1 MKLTKII
8 ATVGPATWTEEKLI
22 ALYKAGI
29 NVIRLNFSHKDYDE
43 KKMVIELVRRL
54 NAENKVKLSILLDSK
69 WPELRTG
76 KKEVKTQ
83 YEKDEIIRITVNPDN
98 VWERDIFCDYPYLL
112 EDLVVGDI
120 IKIESGL
127 MDAEVVEIGSDYCNC
142 KASAAALIGSYRHI
156 NLPGKKIKLP
166 GLTDQDK
173 EDMLFG
179 IANGINIV
187 AMSFVRDAANI
198 QELREFRRNNGW
210 GEIQIIAKIEN
221 QQWIDNLKEI
231 VKESDGV
238 MVARGDLGIE
248 VPVTMLP
255 VYQEII
261 MRECHE
267 QGKPVIVATQ
277 MIESMMK
284 EPFPTR
290 AEIHDIYQAVE
301 MGADSTMLSGE
312 TAIGNY
318 PIEAVGFMK
327 ETIQVAE
334 KYKPKMVY
342 NFKDEGWDHTKLRF
356 KYLVKS
362 AMFLAKNIDAAGIV
376 IFTKTGN
383 GAKLLSAYKPSLPIL
398 ACTRDPIVLEKLG
411 YYYGVIAHKIDGKPD
426 VDFDRISK
434 QFFIVENSD
443 KKPFVLISD
452 TDKVVGNYPTI
463 QIINS

>member
-8 ATVGPATWTEEKLI
+8 ATIGPATRNEEKII

-54 NAENKVKLSILLDSK
+54 NTENKVKLSLLMDTK

-76 KKEVKTQ
+76 KKENKTQ
-83 YEKDEIIRITVNPDN
+83 YEKDEIIRVTINSDN
-98 VWERDIFCDYPYLL
+98 IWERDLFCDYPYLL
-112 EDLVVGDI
+112 EDLKIGDI
-120 IKIESGL
+120 IRIESGL
-127 MDAEVVEIGSDYCNC
+127 MDVEVMEIGSDYCNC
-142 KASAAALIGSYRHI
+142 KALAWALIWSYRHI
-156 NLPGKKIKLP
+156 NLPGKNIKLP
-166 GLTDQDK
+166 ALTDQDK
-173 EDMLFG
+173 EDCLFA
-179 IANGINIV
+179 IEQKLNIV
-187 AMSFVRDAANI
+187 AMSFVRSAAHI
-198 QELREFRRNNGW
+198 QELRQFRRDNGW
-210 GEIQIIAKIEN
+210 GEINIIAKIEN

-231 VKESDGV
+231 VAESDGI
-238 MVARGDLGIE
+238 MVARWDLGIE

-261 MRECHE
+261 MKECHE
-267 QGKPVIVATQ
+267 QGKPVVVATQ

-301 MGADSTMLSGE
+301 MGADCTMLSGE

-318 PIEAVGFMK
+318 PIEAVTFMK
-327 ETIQVAE
+327 QTIQVAE

-342 NFKDEGWDHTKLRF
+342 NFKDEGRDHTKLRY

-362 AMFLAKNIDAAGIV
+362 AMFLAKNVDAAGIV

-398 ACTRDPIVLEKLG
+398 ACTWEQEVVEKLA
-411 YYYGVIAHKIDGKPD
+411 YYYWVIAHKIDSKPD
-426 VDFDRISK
+426 VNFDRISK
-434 QFFIVENSD
+434 QFFIVQNPE
-443 KKPFVLISD
+443 KKPFILISD
-452 TDKVVGNYPTI
+452 TDKVAGNYPTV